1 MRHTDL
7 WGDRDSKYQS
17 LLKERVARIA
27 WVELSPSSPSH
38 FFIPVDSANQSEY
51 EAGLKVTDI
60 FNTYHSGIITKRD
73 SLTIHWTKADV
84 LTTVSDFIAL
94 KPEAARQ
101 KYQLP
106 DDVRDWKVEWA
117 QDDLRRAG
125 IAKDRAIPSLYR
137 PFDVRFTYFTGRTRG
152 FVGWPVADMT
162 ELMRSGDNV
171 ALVTTRMTKGE
182 DFAHVMASQWMA
194 EVSCL
199 SSKTSNNGFVF
210 PLYTSVSPGLGRG
223 NSRESNVRSQFV
235 AQLPGEC
242 EPETAFNYVFG
253 VLHSVRGTANS

>member
-1 MRHTDL
+1 
-7 WGDRDSKYQS
+7 
-17 LLKERVARIA
+17 
-27 WVELSPSSPSH
+27 
-38 FFIPVDSANQSEY
+38 
-51 EAGLKVTDI
+51 VTDI